1 MKALTVKHRRWF
13 SLREKE
19 KRKKRT
25 VTTVKISEV
34 LVTVKYSSVKCVFFF
49 FFLLGDF
56 LQRSYYTFCS
66 QIDNYLYVFQ
76 RRFKIFLGQ
85 KKLKL
90 LSQR

>member
-1 MKALTVKHRRWF
+1 MELVVKIPCSMKALTVKHRRWF

-49 FFLLGDF
+49 FFFVRGF
-56 LQRSYYTFCS
+56 FA
-66 QIDNYLYVFQ
+66 
-76 RRFKIFLGQ
+76 
-85 KKLKL
+85 KKLLHL
-90 LSQR
+90 LQSN